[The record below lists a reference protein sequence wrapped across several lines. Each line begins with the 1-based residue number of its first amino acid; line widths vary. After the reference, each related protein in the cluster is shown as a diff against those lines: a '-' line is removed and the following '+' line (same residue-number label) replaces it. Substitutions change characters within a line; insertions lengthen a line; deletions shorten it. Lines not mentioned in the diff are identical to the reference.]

1 MFDSEVQRILDFVGR
16 GIGVRIIGAPG
27 SGRTTVVR
35 NVVANLEKTGMAIH
49 FISGLRTHRSIP
61 YAAIKSL
68 GLELRPGRSGVMD
81 MADALASQL
90 SKPGKHVLIVDDI
103 HLLDNESLAVLE
115 SVRRRS
121 DCPLIVTAPDSGP
134 ISRGQLAVMNSGRE
148 ALLQLDP
155 LHFEQVHTL
164 VTQVLGSAADADTT
178 ARILTKSGGNPRLV
192 VRITETAAL
201 SELLIMRGGQWQM
214 TGDTLWNDHL
224 RGTLEAL
231 LADLAPE
238 EVTALHTMAILGTAR
253 VDVLQKVVQ
262 PDVLEGLERRGFL
275 SVMDDHH
282 NGPIAAISPPVI
294 ADYFRGQK
302 TLRDRHLLR
311 NKIAGALEG
320 VPQTTQGNSTT
331 ADCLSRVLASLRL
344 EKGND
349 DAVTARHFHDHSAAR
364 ERTRYER
371 WQANK
376 SATNAAAL
384 LRVYWGAPVNVMRAT
399 RVCQETSTLNGDPND
414 VLFLVITRAF
424 PAIYSGQGVSTAV
437 DILKGFAEHNPE
449 QASTAEAAVLFI
461 NASHGRVAPMPE
473 PSAEASQAALP
484 GLEGLVQS
492 LLQLYRFRP
501 DAVLSLTEKAEDD
514 DTFPHLR
521 PFLHGLALFAA
532 GRIEDSLVF
541 ALDWRAEARRNLDQF
556 GVVASSYVAALGL
569 LYRGYFEEAEYLM
582 SSVFAMGRPGF
593 VVDILYDAML
603 RLAGLRHATT
613 AISPSLSIASQARS
627 EVPDVG
633 PLPGIGKG
641 AHELVAA
648 ETTQPSVFDRL
659 AVKLIKRQM
668 RSGYIL
674 EATMTAL
681 LCTCLCPGAPVL
693 DLLRKILRDSGVT
706 AHDQMMAVATA
717 VVEGDHKLLGLLLKH
732 YELDADNYQIGML
745 LRGALKRHVLE
756 GNTAAAEAMAEAS
769 SMFAARFPSTNEQ
782 LSFNTFRTTPL
793 TEREIEVAALAGHRS
808 NVEIAEHLGISA
820 RTVENHIS
828 NALRKTGATSRNGL
842 FILVGNSMAAR

>member
-1 MFDSEVQRILDFVGR
+1 
-16 GIGVRIIGAPG
+16 
-27 SGRTTVVR
+27 
-35 NVVANLEKTGMAIH
+35 
-49 FISGLRTHRSIP
+49 
-61 YAAIKSL
+61 
-68 GLELRPGRSGVMD
+68 
-81 MADALASQL
+81 
-90 SKPGKHVLIVDDI
+90 
-103 HLLDNESLAVLE
+103 
-115 SVRRRS
+115 
-121 DCPLIVTAPDSGP
+121 
-134 ISRGQLAVMNSGRE
+134 
-148 ALLQLDP
+148 
-155 LHFEQVHTL
+155 
-164 VTQVLGSAADADTT
+164 
-178 ARILTKSGGNPRLV
+178 
-192 VRITETAAL
+192 
-201 SELLIMRGGQWQM
+201 
-214 TGDTLWNDHL
+214 
-224 RGTLEAL
+224 
-231 LADLAPE
+231 
-238 EVTALHTMAILGTAR
+238 
-253 VDVLQKVVQ
+253 
-262 PDVLEGLERRGFL
+262 
-275 SVMDDHH
+275 
-282 NGPIAAISPPVI
+282 
-294 ADYFRGQK
+294 
-302 TLRDRHLLR
+302 
-311 NKIAGALEG
+311 
-320 VPQTTQGNSTT
+320 
-331 ADCLSRVLASLRL
+331 
-344 EKGND
+344 
-349 DAVTARHFHDHSAAR
+349 
-364 ERTRYER
+364 
-371 WQANK
+371 
-376 SATNAAAL
+376 
-384 LRVYWGAPVNVMRAT
+384 
-399 RVCQETSTLNGDPND
+399 
-414 VLFLVITRAF
+414 
-424 PAIYSGQGVSTAV
+424 V

-473 PSAEASQAALP
+473 PSAEPQQPALP

-492 LLQLYRFRP
+492 LLELYRFRP

-514 DTFPHLR
+514 DTFPHPR

-593 VVDILYDAML
+593 VVDVLYDAML